1 MGGSVFTAGDKPLNT
16 PRMPPEVYER
26 VKAECHAALRKIY
39 LCVASPIEGPAK
51 KDYGDIDILVALERS
66 IVLGVSHSDYP
77 PFEKDGKKDAC
88 KAIQEAIGAPFLKI
102 EKQTDHYAVRWPDNG
117 TLAER
122 DAASTSSPERYCQI
136 DIAICDNLEQVHW
149 KLFKHAHG
157 DLWSILGTI
166 IRPYG
171 LTVDEESLWV
181 RIVEMEKFD
190 KKRARVLLTQDP
202 YEILSFLGLAAD
214 SHIWDSTFESLEDLY
229 EYAATCR
236 FFCSLPLS
244 DQSSPAAPATPT
256 RTASPSTTT
265 STKSPASSSS
275 LPPSTP
281 ASSVPSSRS
290 QPSVLPATPSTRTPT
305 ATADV
310 QTPEPSKKKLNHSD
324 RKRITSRQAYSDFIN
339 KFIPQCRKEG
349 RFTQVPGTTMSVRVE
364 AFERFPGV
372 KEVFETRHTEFL
384 NDQDILTIMAKLK
397 SSWIPHIDTTDPRQ
411 CQYRGCQTKALKRI
425 IFEGNDSYGGI
436 VPEEPLKDRSGRWNV
451 DRVEQFV
458 KKHMDVIGKIAYEQ
472 NQQAYAKRKRRE
484 ESEEQHKKDPN
495 GCKTPKLTESGKC
508 EACGGG
514 ALRGVEA

>member
-66 IVLGVSHSDYP
+66 IVLGDSHSDYP
-77 PFEKDGKKDAC
+77 PFGKDGKKDAC
-88 KAIQEAIGAPFLKI
+88 KAIQEAIGAPFLKV
-102 EKQTDHYAVRWPDNG
+102 EKQTDHYAVRWPDTG
-117 TLAER
+117 TVAEGE
-122 DAASTSSPERYCQI
+122 DTSTSTSGRYCQI
-136 DIAICDNLEQVHW
+136 DIAICDNLEQLHW

-190 KKRARVLLTQDP
+190 RKRARVLLTQDP
-202 YEILSFLGLAAD
+202 YEILTFLGLAAD
-214 SHIWDSTFESLEDLY
+214 SHIWDSTFESLEDMY

-236 FFCSLPLS
+236 FFCSLP
-244 DQSSPAAPATPT
+244 
-256 RTASPSTTT
+256 PSNH
-265 STKSPASSSS
+265 
-275 LPPSTP
+275 
-281 ASSVPSSRS
+281 
-290 QPSVLPATPSTRTPT
+290 
-305 ATADV
+305 
-310 QTPEPSKKKLNHSD
+310 KKKLNHSD
-324 RKRITSRQAYSDFIN
+324 RKRTTSRQAYSDFIN

-349 RFTQVPGTTMSVRVE
+349 RFTQVPGTIMSVRAE

-397 SSWIPHIDTTDPRQ
+397 SSWIPAIDTTDPKQ
-411 CQYRGCQTKALKRI
+411 CQYRGCQSKALKRI

-436 VPEEPLKDRSGRWNV
+436 VPEEPLKDRFGRWNV

-458 KKHMDVIGKIAYEQ
+458 KKHMDAIGKIAYEQ

-495 GCKTPKLTESGKC
+495 GCNTPKLTESGKC
-508 EACGGG
+508 EACAGD
-514 ALRGVEA
+514 ALEGVEA

>member
-1 MGGSVFTAGDKPLNT
+1 MGGSVFTAGDRPLNT

-51 KDYGDIDILVALERS
+51 RDYGDIDILVALERS
-66 IVLGVSHSDYP
+66 IILGGSHSDYQ
-77 PFEKDGKKDAC
+77 PFGKDGKKDAC
-88 KAIQEAIGAPFLKI
+88 KAIQEALGAPFLKI
-102 EKQTDHYAVRWPDNG
+102 ENQTDHYAVRWPDASP
-117 TLAER
+117 LAEG
-122 DAASTSSPERYCQI
+122 DDTSTSSPERYCQI

-214 SHIWDSTFESLEDLY
+214 SHIWDSAFESLEDMY

-244 DQSSPAAPATPT
+244 AQSSPAAPATPT
-256 RTASPSTTT
+256 STVSSAATT
-265 STKSPASSSS
+265 SVKSPASSSS

-281 ASSVPSSRS
+281 ASAIPSSRS
-290 QPSVLPATPSTRTPT
+290 PAAAPPATPSTQTST
-305 ATADV
+305 STADV

-324 RKRITSRQAYSDFIN
+324 RKRMNSRKAYSDFIN
-339 KFIPQCRKEG
+339 EFIPQCRKEG
-349 RFTQVPGTTMSVRVE
+349 RFIQVPGTIKSVRAE

-372 KEVFETRHTEFL
+372 KEVFEARHIDFL

-397 SSWIPHIDTTDPRQ
+397 SSWIPAIDTTDPRQ

-436 VPEEPLKDRSGRWNV
+436 VPEEPLKDGSGRWNV
-451 DRVEQFV
+451 DRVEEFV
-458 KKHMDVIGKIAYEQ
+458 KKHMDAIGIIAYEQ

-484 ESEEQHKKDPN
+484 EREEQHKNHLN
-495 GCKTPKLTESGKC
+495 GCKTPKLTESGVC
-508 EACGGG
+508 EACG
-514 ALRGVEA
+514 RGTTGEVEA

>member
-66 IVLGVSHSDYP
+66 IVLGESHSDYP
-77 PFEKDGKKDAC
+77 PFGKDGKKDAC
-88 KAIQEAIGAPFLKI
+88 KAIQEAIGAPFLKV
-102 EKQTDHYAVRWPDNG
+102 EKQTDHYAVRWPDTG
-117 TLAER
+117 PLAEGE
-122 DAASTSSPERYCQI
+122 DTSTSTPERYCQI

-190 KKRARVLLTQDP
+190 KKRARILLTEDP

-214 SHIWDSTFESLEDLY
+214 SYIWDSTFESLKDMY
-229 EYAATCR
+229 
-236 FFCSLPLS
+236 
-244 DQSSPAAPATPT
+244 D
-256 RTASPSTTT
+256 
-265 STKSPASSSS
+265 S

-290 QPSVLPATPSTRTPT
+290 QTSVLPATPSAQTPT
-305 ATADV
+305 ATADL

-324 RKRITSRQAYSDFIN
+324 RKRMTSRQAYSDFIN

-349 RFTQVPGTTMSVRVE
+349 RFTRVPGTIMSVRAE

-384 NDQDILTIMAKLK
+384 NDQDVLTIMAKLK
-397 SSWIPHIDTTDPRQ
+397 SSWIPAIDTTDPRQ
-411 CQYRGCQTKALKRI
+411 CQYRGCQSKALKRI

-458 KKHMDVIGKIAYEQ
+458 KKHMDAIGKIAYEQ

-484 ESEEQHKKDPN
+484 ASEEQHKKDPN
-495 GCKTPKLTESGKC
+495 GCKTPKLTESGKLLHL
-508 EACGGG
+508 E
-514 ALRGVEA
+514 